1 MNFSVS
7 VCLIKR
13 FHDKY
18 SREFKQ
24 HEDRFQWQRQ
34 KKKERKKHI
43 YTDRGVRGVS

>member
-1 MNFSVS
+1 MNVSVS

-18 SREFKQ
+18 SRELKQ
-24 HEDRFQWQRQ
+24 HEDRFQWQR
-34 KKKERKKHI
+34 KKERKKHI